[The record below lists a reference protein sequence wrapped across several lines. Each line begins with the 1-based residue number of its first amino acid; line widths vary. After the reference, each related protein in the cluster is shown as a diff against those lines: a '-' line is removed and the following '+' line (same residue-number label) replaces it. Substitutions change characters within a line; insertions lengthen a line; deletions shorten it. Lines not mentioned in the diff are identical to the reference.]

1 LGNVVY
7 KENLSQIAPDFHEK
21 IIKVENLN
29 QGSYTVE
36 INSGYSVQTQKLMV
50 VR

>member
-7 KENLSQIAPDFHEK
+7 KENLSQIAPDFQE
-21 IIKVENLN
+21 ININIENLTT
-29 QGSYTVE
+29 GTYMIE